1 MTKEI
6 EGKDLIE
13 VLNQNDVLC
22 GRGSGP
28 NDHRGN
34 VKFRNLVYER
44 RAEYLASTTRK
55 AKGQIA
61 QDIVDYVRTGLNPP
75 GRFLRKIDAK
85 TAKSLGISRG
95 AEVWVEVDDDT
106 ALEKAKQAL
115 RQNRDYSTNT
125 KGNNNSNG
133 NSNVNGNN
141 DSLKT
146 QGNTERTLIND
157 MTANDLL
164 HQYSVPCSVPSQNP
178 EYHRMMQA
186 PNFHNQPIEHPYM
199 PHQHPN
205 FNGQY
210 QTPPYLNPSLPP
222 GQNMHPSLNLGNA
235 NVVGMDG
242 SLQWQNGNH
251 QRMRNHE
258 ERFQQPSFGN
268 NNQATPNPKLPRNV
282 VIPDTVDSADY
293 AAMALANMVVATKDD
308 DDNQDSFNKRK
319 KKDNQYGKNGDMLV
333 SDSDSSKMG
342 ARNSKANE
350 GSGELHSSIGSG
362 TLFSEHNQAAFQTS
376 DSSPLTLEDYQ
387 VIQKD
392 GKEEDFRDTSGSVS
406 TMGTID
412 IPHRY
417 LMQLPQSFNSS
428 QKSMDG
434 KGRVFS
440 FGTTVTGEKKSSG
453 VSVKSG
459 VSTGSLKSAFLSEM
473 SVSMSDLSHEM
484 SFKNIAQHNKSFADS
499 DNNVVDTS
507 AIQNNFGRKKQ
518 NITTPRTWEMMEDDP
533 DELSSLGQ
541 ASLTILN
548 AAMDASVCSG
558 ASNLSSNFD
567 SIEEGEESVYNIE
580 RLKNDNKDKS
590 K

>member
-75 GRFLRKIDAK
+75 GRFLKKIEAK

-95 AEVWVEVDDDT
+95 ADVWVEVDDDT

-115 RQNRDYSTNT
+115 RQNRDYSTNP
-125 KGNNNSNG
+125 KGNE
-133 NSNVNGNN
+133 NN
-141 DSLKT
+141 DSSK
-146 QGNTERTLIND
+146 NKSNSERTIIND

-164 HQYSVPCSVPSQNP
+164 HQYSVPCSVPSHNP
-178 EYHRMMQA
+178 EYHQMMQA
-186 PNFHNQPIEHPYM
+186 PNFQSMEHPYM
-199 PHQHPN
+199 SHQPPN
-205 FNGQY
+205 FNGHY
-210 QTPPYLNPSLPP
+210 QTPPFLNPSLPH
-222 GQNMHPSLNLGNA
+222 GQNMHPSLSLGNTNLG
-235 NVVGMDG
+235 GP
-242 SLQWQNGNH
+242 LQWPNGNH
-251 QRMRNHE
+251 QQMHHHE
-258 ERFQQPSFGN
+258 ERFHQPTFGN
-268 NNQATPNPKLPRNV
+268 NNHATPNHKLPRSV
-282 VIPDTVDSADY
+282 VIPDSVDSADY
-293 AAMALANMVVATKDD
+293 AAMALANMVVASKDDDD
-308 DDNQDSFNKRK
+308 DDNQNSFNKRK
-319 KKDNQYGKNGDMLV
+319 KKDTQSGKNGEMLV

-342 ARNSKANE
+342 ARYSKSNE
-350 GSGELHSSIGSG
+350 GSAELHSSIGSG
-362 TLFSEHNQAAFQTS
+362 TLFSEHNQATFQTS
-376 DSSPLTLEDYQ
+376 DSSPLTFEDYQ

-392 GKEEDFRDTSGSVS
+392 GKEEEYRDHSGSVS

-428 QKSMDG
+428 LKSTDG

-440 FGTTVTGEKKSSG
+440 FGTTATSEKKSSG

-459 VSTGSLKSAFLSEM
+459 VSTASAMFSEM
-473 SVSMSDLSHEM
+473 SVSISDFSHDMSL
-484 SFKNIAQHNKSFADS
+484 KNVAQHNKSFTDS
-499 DNNVVDTS
+499 DNHDNKVVDTS
-507 AIQNNFGRKKQ
+507 AIENNFGRKKTSGQ
-518 NITTPRTWEMMEDDP
+518 KITTPRTWEMMEDDP

-558 ASNLSSNFD
+558 TSNLSSNFD
-567 SIEEGEESVYNIE
+567 SIEEGEESVYAE
-580 RLKNDNKDKS
+580 RVKKENNDSSN
-590 K
+590 